1 MDAFLWELQPN
12 PSLIPNLPSVVGY
25 NAVLLK
31 MTELNYAFIS
41 ENGKEL
47 EKTLDWSYI
56 EWNEKENVKGT
67 DAQTQTQRGPTED
80 KETQTSN
87 PFIMRIDLGRTPT
100 RPRYGSVAE
109 AEGLST
115 NFFQFDRQAPAR
127 ISTSP
132 TLRRMRST
140 RLPYRDQSRFD
151 GILGE
156 ESPSPRS
163 PLSPSPL
170 TVKSDGETGSFETS
184 MKVRSH
190 RAKTLDNGVIC
201 KNQGSHDS
209 KEIDSDDNA
218 ESSTDDSDQVQA
230 YMSSSFTYHIS
241 NNRSRIII

>member
-1 MDAFLWELQPN
+1 MEYDAFLWERLQPN
-12 PSLIPNLPSVVGY
+12 PRLSPNLPSVVGY

-41 ENGKEL
+41 ANGKEVD
-47 EKTLDWSYI
+47 KTLDWSYI

-67 DAQTQTQRGPTED
+67 DAQTQTPCGRTED

-100 RPRYGSVAE
+100 RLRYGSVAE
-109 AEGLST
+109 ADGLST

-140 RLPYRDQSRFD
+140 RLPYRDP
-151 GILGE
+151 GKLEE

-170 TVKSDGETGSFETS
+170 AVKSDGETGSFES
-184 MKVRSH
+184 SREVRSH
-190 RAKTLDNGVIC
+190 RSKTLDNDVIC
-201 KNQGSHDS
+201 KSQGSRDS
-209 KEIDSDDNA
+209 KNVDSDDNA
-218 ESSTDDSDQVQA
+218 ESSADDSDQV
-230 YMSSSFTYHIS
+230 YTSSLKSISHI
-241 NNRSRIII
+241 